1 MYLRAVQ
8 LQGAVR
14 RLLALRDRARRAE
27 ERANASQIA
36 LDAAAEAR
44 VAFARG
50 LDALATVTTY
60 MMEAKA
66 LLEETKQDVRDTSG
80 ACHEATEEGAKEW
93 KAADAHQEGEAEV
106 IAAAEEAE
114 QAAIHK
120 AESTIDHAHKDVEEI
135 KAIILIAKESVSAC
149 FIAAK
154 DAKAEAKVARGAADW
169 KDSCQGVLKAG
180 YDRDSRHGG

>member
-1 MYLRAVQ
+1 M
-8 LQGAVR
+8 
-14 RLLALRDRARRAE
+14 
-27 ERANASQIA
+27 
-36 LDAAAEAR
+36 
-44 VAFARG
+44 
-50 LDALATVTTY
+50 
-60 MMEAKA
+60 
-66 LLEETKQDVRDTSG
+66 
-80 ACHEATEEGAKEW
+80 W

-149 FIAAK
+149 FLAAK

-169 KDSCQGVLKAG
+169 KDSCHSGSSADWRRRRRPRTRMQRQLRQWYRKWRILWDLSRRRRRPHSMRLTLK
-180 YDRDSRHGG
+180 RRWH

>member
-1 MYLRAVQ
+1 M
-8 LQGAVR
+8 
-14 RLLALRDRARRAE
+14 RDGARRAE

-60 MMEAKA
+60 MMEAKSFWRRPNKMCVIPRA
-66 LLEETKQDVRDTSG
+66 HVMRQQRRAQRS
-80 ACHEATEEGAKEW
+80 EAAM
-93 KAADAHQEGEAEV
+93 HQEGEAEV

-149 FIAAK
+149 FLAAK
-154 DAKAEAKVARGAADW
+154 DAKAEAKVARGAAD
-169 KDSCQGVLKAG
+169 
-180 YDRDSRHGG
+180 